1 MNWKLFSRRPKENSE
16 AWNIR
21 TMFGPNLNFATTEAY
36 KLLRT
41 NVMFSFTDDGDGHV
55 IGISS
60 SVQAEGKSSTACNLA
75 YMLAES
81 GSRTVLVEADLRKPT
96 LGQKLNIPRV
106 PGISNLLVSRM
117 DYKTVVQHC
126 ALAPNLGIITSGE
139 IPPNP
144 SELLASVR
152 MEELIKQLKQD
163 YDYIVMD
170 LPPVNVV
177 SDTLAVSKCLDGI
190 VMVVRS
196 CLSDQHMLS
205 EAMRQLE
212 MVNVR
217 VLGFVYRN
225 TDAVS
230 KRYGKN
236 YGKYYGK
243 RYYKYY
249 RKYSHEYGKK

>member
-41 NVMFSFTDDGDGHV
+41 NVMFSFADDGEGHV

-60 SVQAEGKSSTACNLA
+60 SVQAEGKSSTASNLA

-81 GSRTVLVEADLRKPT
+81 GSRTILVEADLRKPT

-106 PGISNLLVSRM
+106 PGISNLLVSRE
-117 DYKTVVQHC
+117 DYKGVVQHC
-126 ALAPNLGIITSGE
+126 SLAPNMDVVTSGE

-144 SELLASVR
+144 SELLASAR
-152 MEELIKQLKQD
+152 MEELIQQLKKD

-177 SDTLAVSKCLDGI
+177 SDTLAISKFLDGI

-205 EAMRQLE
+205 EAMRQLD

-249 RKYSHEYGKK
+249 RKYYHEYGKK